1 MMPDTPDTNTTK
13 ANIPHPNTPDQNI
26 PNQNTVDAN
35 TMDQN
40 SSKKPSV
47 ADILV
52 EALPYIQ
59 QFSTKTIVIKYG
71 GHAMVDEKLK
81 RDFANDITLLKFI
94 GINPVVVHGGG
105 PQINKV
111 LSAMGITSTF
121 IRGMRYT
128 DDATMDVV
136 EMVLGG
142 KVNKDIVARINQE
155 GGRAVGLTGKDGSL
169 ILAEKMKIYVQDDRE
184 KPPEIIDPGMV
195 GDVVSVNPEI
205 IHTLTAQGFIPIIA
219 PVGIGKNGETYN
231 INADVVASR
240 IAASLAAER
249 LILVT
254 DVDGVLD
261 PDQNLVSSVNGTD
274 IRQMIENRQI
284 QGGMIPKVECALS
297 ALQRKVKK
305 AHIINGK
312 ISHAVL
318 LELFTDSGIGTQ
330 VER

>member
-1 MMPDTPDTNTTK
+1 MTPSAVADRN
-13 ANIPHPNTPDQNI
+13 
-26 PNQNTVDAN
+26 
-35 TMDQN
+35 
-40 SSKKPSV
+40 V

-71 GHAMVDEKLK
+71 GHAMVDDKLK
-81 RDFANDITLLKFI
+81 RDFANDITLLKYV

-105 PQINKV
+105 PQISKV

-155 GGRAVGLTGKDGSL
+155 RGRAVGLTGKDGSL

-205 IHTLTAQGFIPIIA
+205 IHTLTARGFIPVIA
-219 PVGIGKNGETYN
+219 PVGVGKNGETYN

-240 IAASLAAER
+240 IAASLEAER
-249 LILVT
+249 LILLT

-261 PDQNLVSSVNGTD
+261 ANNTLVSSIDDQRIG
-274 IRQMIENRQI
+274 QMIGNKEI
-284 QGGMIPKVECALS
+284 QGGMIPKVECALA
-297 ALQRKVKK
+297 ALKRGVKK
-305 AHIINGK
+305 THIINGK
-312 ISHAVL
+312 IPHAVL

-330 VER
+330 VFANEPA